1 MMPFLY
7 GIFLCLTLHITWK
20 PLLVMFYILSEIQN
34 VLYRS
39 NLIQILRI
47 VNLTFQEKVL
57 ESV

>member
-1 MMPFLY
+1 
-7 GIFLCLTLHITWK
+7 
-20 PLLVMFYILSEIQN
+20 MFYILSEIQN